1 LIEAFGI
8 VLINIRRNPMILE
21 LPDTLELTDIAAALA
36 GLGLKIDGT
45 VRVDK
50 LHRTVAV
57 QCAHSG
63 CTSKADVRHQKAFFC
78 STHALARMR
87 AAGY

>member
-1 LIEAFGI
+1 
-8 VLINIRRNPMILE
+8 MILE
-21 LPDTLELTDIAAALA
+21 LPDTIELTDVAAALA
-36 GLGLKIDGT
+36 TIGLKVDGKFNT
-45 VRVDK
+45 NRRY
-50 LHRTVAV
+50 RTVAV

-63 CTSKADVRHQKAFFC
+63 CTSKADVRHQKEFFC

>member
-1 LIEAFGI
+1 
-8 VLINIRRNPMILE
+8 MILE
-21 LPDTLELTDIAAALA
+21 LPDTIELTDSPSA
-36 GLGLKIDGT
+36 GQIGLKIDGKFNT
-45 VRVDK
+45 NRRY
-50 LHRTVAV
+50 RTVAI

-63 CTSKADVRHQKAFFC
+63 CTSKADVRHRKEFFC